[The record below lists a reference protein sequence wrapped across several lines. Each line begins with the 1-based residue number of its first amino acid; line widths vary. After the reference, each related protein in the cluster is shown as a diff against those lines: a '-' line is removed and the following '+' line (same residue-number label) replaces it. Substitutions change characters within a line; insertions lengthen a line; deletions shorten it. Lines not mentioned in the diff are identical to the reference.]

1 MPLQLTGSEL
11 ARHLMLQFSN
21 PFPCYVSDYSD
32 EDALRK
38 ERLRM
43 VTLNRGTFYDTKGFE
58 WEFAAPVSSTGR
70 PISKPR
76 KENSHVLIGTALAN
90 HLFSRGYKEILCFVS
105 DISDQESLVN
115 KTVVIIKRDGDIYRS
130 TGIGMPWKYVVPIHR
145 TTQVPLTFAT
155 QHEVSRRYGANL
167 AILDFA
173 ELESHMTAAL
183 LRKRKGTELS
193 SHLFK
198 SGAKALI
205 CKCSNISEEYAQIN
219 GRIRE
224 VIGFTEGEE
233 QPFTSAQS
241 AKFTYAI
248 PVDMNNNPLE
258 L

>member
-1 MPLQLTGSEL
+1 MSSHLSGSEL
-11 ARHLMLQFSN
+11 ARYRMLQSSN

-43 VTLNRGTFYDTKGFE
+43 VTLKRGTFYDTKGFE

-76 KENSHVLIGTALAN
+76 KDSTYVLKGTALAN
-90 HLFSRGYKEILCFVS
+90 RLFSRDYKEILCVVS
-105 DISDQESLVN
+105 DISDQVAIEKNVA
-115 KTVVIIKRDGDIYRS
+115 IIIIRDGDTFRS
-130 TGIGMPWKYVVPIHR
+130 KDSSMPWKYAVPIHR
-145 TTQVPLTFAT
+145 TTKIPLTFAT
-155 QHEVSRRYGANL
+155 QYQVSRRYDANL
-167 AILDFA
+167 ATLDFA
-173 ELESHMTAAL
+173 ELESRMTAAL

-205 CKCSNISEEYAQIN
+205 CSCSNISEEYAQLN
-219 GRIRE
+219 GRICE
-224 VIGFTEGEE
+224 VIGFNEGDE

-248 PVDMNNNPLE
+248 PVDKNNKPLE